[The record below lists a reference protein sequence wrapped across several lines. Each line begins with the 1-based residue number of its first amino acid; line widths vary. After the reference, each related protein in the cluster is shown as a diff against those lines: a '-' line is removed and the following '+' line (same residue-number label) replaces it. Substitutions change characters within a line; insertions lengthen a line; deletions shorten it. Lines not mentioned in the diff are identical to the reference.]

1 MKVTVYYFALLKEA
15 MGTDK
20 EVVELPGEEQTV
32 SDLRDFL
39 MERGAPAVTALANE
53 KRLRFAVNHDLV
65 KMTHPI
71 KDGDEVAFFPPVT
84 GG

>member
-39 MERGAPAVTALANE
+39 MDRGAPAVTALANE

-65 KMTHPI
+65 KMTHSI